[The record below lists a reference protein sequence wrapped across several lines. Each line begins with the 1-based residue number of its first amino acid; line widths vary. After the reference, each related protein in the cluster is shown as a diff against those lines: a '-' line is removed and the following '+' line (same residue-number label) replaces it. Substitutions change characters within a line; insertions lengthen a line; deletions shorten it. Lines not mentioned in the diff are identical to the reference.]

1 VLALGAPA
9 GQAAPQDPADDPDV
23 EVQPELD
30 RERPVT
36 VGETGETFDA
46 ADPARPPETAA
57 ADAVAGPGQRTEEPE
72 ETGEGIERPP
82 GPAAEEED
90 RPSFTLPVPEERG
103 GGTVTGSA
111 DELETVSEQY
121 VAARGDVRIH
131 YQDVDLAADVIEY
144 DLTTNVATATGDVV
158 VDQGPRR
165 ITAESGVFRLDT
177 KTGEFSRAT
186 GYVAPDYYFR
196 GETVA
201 KVGDDAYTVTDGMLT
216 SCEGD
221 DPAWSFRLG
230 HARIDVGG
238 YARARDVSMRVKE
251 LPVLYTPYIV
261 WPAKTERTS
270 GLLVPEIG
278 YSERRGQELGLAYYQ
293 VLGRSFD
300 TTFHVDAYSE
310 GYLGLGNEVRY
321 RPSEGTEGNVVGY
334 LVRDPEAE
342 DDPAAGLD
350 EWRWKID
357 WYHQTEDLPWGLRG
371 VASYHDFSDFQFF
384 RDFERDFDRN
394 TIRSLESRGFVTGH
408 WGPHS
413 LNVLVNDRETFFG
426 FGTEGERTISQAKV
440 PEAEYR
446 LRPTKLGPLPVY
458 LQALSS
464 LSLLSVDRQRNYN
477 DTYGRFD
484 LFPQLTLPVRAAPW
498 LSLSL
503 SGGGRATWYSDS
515 IFSDADIAGLPPDEQ
530 ERALTQS
537 RFRGEPLTRAVPFAG
552 AEIVGPSVSRTYD
565 ARVGPFARFKH
576 VVEPR
581 VTLSWLG
588 DFDET
593 DRVPNFDEIDNLRRT
608 TGGFGLRSTQSG
620 RWALVNR
627 LLAKPAAEDGG
638 SAREILSFEVAQEVS
653 LDDEQPL
660 QVSSAGVAAREGP
673 ISTLLRF
680 SPSLDTS
687 FKAEVDYS
695 GFFSNLVRTSLS
707 GNHRFGRGNAAAT
720 WFTRYDS
727 ETGEALS
734 DQVRFYGGL
743 DVVRDRLRFETQVNY
758 DLELALFQQQSY
770 VVHWRSQCY
779 ALRLEMRDF
788 RAGNRRD
795 TEYFFSFSLKNV
807 GTFVPLT
814 ARTTTTL
821 P

>member
-1 VLALGAPA
+1 MTVGESAETL
-9 GQAAPQDPADDPDV
+9 DPADPS
-23 EVQPELD
+23 
-30 RERPVT
+30 
-36 VGETGETFDA
+36 G
-46 ADPARPPETAA
+46 PPETAA
-57 ADAVAGPGQRTEEPE
+57 AEAVAGPGQRSAEPE
-72 ETGEGIERPP
+72 ETGEGIEP
-82 GPAAEEED
+82 PAAPEVPEED
-90 RPSFTLPVPEERG
+90 RPSFSLPVSEAQG
-103 GGTVTGSA
+103 GGVATGVA
-111 DELETVSEQY
+111 DELEYVRESY
-121 VAARGDVRIH
+121 VAARGRVEIS
-131 YQDVDLAADVIEY
+131 YQDVDLAADEVEY
-144 DLTTNVATATGDVV
+144 DLTTNTATAAGHVV
-158 VDQGPRR
+158 LDQGPRR
-165 ITAESGVFRLDT
+165 ITAETAVFRFDT
-177 KTGEFSRAT
+177 KTGEFTDAT

-201 KVGDDAYTVTDGMLT
+201 KVGEDTYTVTDGVLT

-221 DPAWSFRLG
+221 NPSWSFRLG

-238 YARARDVSMRVKE
+238 YARVRHVSMRVKE

-270 GLLVPEIG
+270 GLLIPEVG
-278 YSERRGQELGLAYYQ
+278 YSERRGSEIGLAYYQ

-300 TTFHVDAYSE
+300 TTLHFDAYSE
-310 GYLGLGNEVRY
+310 GYLGFGNELRY
-321 RPSEGTEGNVVGY
+321 RPSEGTAGNVVGY

-342 DDPAAGLD
+342 EAEIELD

-357 WYHQTEDLPWGLRG
+357 WYHQTEDLPWDLRG
-371 VASYHDFSDFQFF
+371 VVSYHDFSDFEFF

-394 TIRSLESRGFVTGH
+394 TLRSLESWGFVTGH

-413 LNVLVNDRETFFG
+413 LNVLVNDRQTFFG
-426 FGTEGERTISQAKV
+426 LGTGGAAERTISQAKL

-464 LSLLSVDRQRNYN
+464 ASVLSVDRQRNYN
-477 DTYGRFD
+477 DSYGRFD

-503 SGGGRATWYSDS
+503 TGGGRATWYSDS
-515 IFSDADIAGLPPDEQ
+515 IFSDADIAQLPPDQQ
-530 ERALTQS
+530 ERALNVS
-537 RFRGEPLTRAVPFAG
+537 RFREEPLTRAVPFAG
-552 AEIVGPSVSRTYD
+552 AEIVGPSVSRIYD

-581 VTLSWLG
+581 FTVSWLG

-593 DRVPNFDEIDNLRRT
+593 ARVPNFDEVDDLRRT
-608 TGGFGLRSTQSG
+608 VGGFGLRSTQSG
-620 RWALVNR
+620 RWSLVNR

-653 LDDEQPL
+653 LDDAQPL
-660 QVSSAGVAAREGP
+660 QVSAGGATAQEGP

-680 SPSLDTS
+680 SPSLDSS

-695 GFFSNLVRTSLS
+695 GFFSNPVRTSLS
-707 GNHRFGRGNAAAT
+707 GNHRFGRGNLAAT
-720 WFTRYDS
+720 WFTRYDAES
-727 ETGEALS
+727 GEARS

-743 DVVRDRLRFETQVNY
+743 DVVRDRLRLESQVNY
-758 DLELALFQQQSY
+758 DLELALLQQQSY
-770 VVHWRSQCY
+770 VLHWRSQCY

-795 TEYFFSFSLKNV
+795 TEYFLSFSLKNV

>member
-1 VLALGAPA
+1 MLPAAAQEPA
-9 GQAAPQDPADDPDV
+9 G
-23 EVQPELD
+23 EPEAGQGDLD
-30 RERPVT
+30 RERPTT
-36 VGETGETFDA
+36 VGATGGA
-46 ADPARPPETAA
+46 LDPADRSEPQDTTA
-57 ADAVAGPGQRTEEPE
+57 ADAVAGPGQRSEVPE
-72 ETGEGIERPP
+72 ETGEGIEPP
-82 GPAAEEED
+82 ATPAVEEEG
-90 RPSFTLPVPEERG
+90 RPSFTLPVSEERG
-103 GGTVTGSA
+103 GGTATGRA
-111 DELETVSEQY
+111 DELEFVRESY
-121 VAARGDVRIH
+121 VAARGRVEIH
-131 YQDVDLAADVIEY
+131 YQDVDLAADEVEY
-144 DLTTNVATATGDVV
+144 DLTTNTATATGHVV
-158 VDQGPRR
+158 LDQGPRR
-165 ITAESGVFRLDT
+165 ITAESAVFRFDS
-177 KTGEFSRAT
+177 KTGEFARAT

-196 GETVA
+196 GAQVA
-201 KVGDDAYTVTDGMLT
+201 KVGEDAYTVTDGVLT

-221 DPAWSFRLG
+221 SPSWSFRLG
-230 HARIDVGG
+230 HARVDVGG
-238 YARARDVSMRVKE
+238 YARVRHVSMRVKE

-270 GLLVPEIG
+270 GLLIPEVG

-300 TTFHVDAYSE
+300 TTLHFDAYSE
-310 GYLGLGNEVRY
+310 GYLGFGNELRY
-321 RPSEGTEGNVVGY
+321 RPSDGTAGNVIGY

-342 DDPAAGLD
+342 EAAVGLD
-350 EWRWKID
+350 EWRWKVD

-371 VASYHDFSDFQFF
+371 VVSYHDFSDFEFF

-394 TIRSLESRGFVTGH
+394 TLRSLESSGFVTGH

-426 FGTEGERTISQAKV
+426 LAAGGEAARTISQAKL

-464 LSLLSVDRQRNYN
+464 VSLLSVDRQRNYN
-477 DTYGRFD
+477 DSYGRVD

-515 IFSDADIAGLPPDEQ
+515 IFSDADIAQLPPDEQ
-530 ERALTQS
+530 ERALNES
-537 RFRGEPLTRAVPFAG
+537 RFRGEALTRAVPFAG
-552 AEIVGPSVSRTYD
+552 AEIVGPSVSRIYD
-565 ARVGPFARFKH
+565 GRVGPFARFKH

-581 VTLSWLG
+581 FGVSWLG
-588 DFDET
+588 EFDET
-593 DRVPNFDEIDNLRRT
+593 GRVPNFDEVDDLTRT
-608 TGGFGLRSTQSG
+608 LGGFGRSTQSG
-620 RWALVNR
+620 RWSLVNR

-638 SAREILSFEVAQEVS
+638 AAREILSFEVGQEVS
-653 LDDEQPL
+653 FDDDQPL
-660 QVSSAGVAAREGP
+660 QRSLGGATAQEGP

-680 SPSLDTS
+680 SPSLETS
-687 FKAEVDYS
+687 FKAQVDYS

-707 GNHRFGRGNAAAT
+707 GNHRVDRANVAAT
-720 WFTRYDS
+720 WFTRYNA
-727 ETGEALS
+727 ETGEAFS

-743 DVVRDRLRFETQVNY
+743 DVLRDRLRIESQVNY
-758 DLELALFQQQSY
+758 DLELALLQQQSY
-770 VVHWRSQCY
+770 VLHWSSQCY
-779 ALRLEMRDF
+779 ALRFEMRDF

-795 TEYFFSFSLKNV
+795 TEYFLSFSLKNV